1 VDLSVDVARAVAAGV
16 LGLYI
21 AWRAASVLMGRE
33 HIGAA
38 GGEVVKEFLAWA
50 VVFAVV
56 TQYAVV
62 DQAVLKGAVENLK
75 GVVDEA
81 YIRVVKYEQCVA
93 NIRLSGP
100 FAAYAGYAEAK
111 FAVYRVMYETAIGL
125 YSQLAGAA
133 RLAVE
138 IGPLLLAVG
147 WLLYAAWLRPLG
159 GVLLGLT
166 LGVLV
171 GVAVVGPWAYGQIS
185 HIADSLKAMDFHP
198 FVNLGCDDDLV
209 GKYKAD
215 VDKWRLVN
223 YGGVFALMAI
233 TALGAAAGAVLSRH

>member
-1 VDLSVDVARAVAAGV
+1 VDLSVDAARAVAAGV
-16 LGLYI
+16 LGIYI
-21 AWRAASVLMGRE
+21 VWRAASVLMGRE
-33 HIGAA
+33 HLGAA

-56 TQYAVV
+56 TQYALV
-62 DQAVLKGAVENLK
+62 DKAVLKGAVENLA
-75 GVVDEA
+75 GVVEEA
-81 YIRVVKYEQCVA
+81 YTRVVKYEQCVA

-111 FAVYRVMYETAIGL
+111 FAVYRVLYETAIGL

-171 GVAVVGPWAYGQIS
+171 GVAVVGPWAYGQIG
-185 HIADSLKAMDFHP
+185 HLADSLRAMDFHP
-198 FVNLGCDDDLV
+198 FADLGCDDRLAAM
-209 GKYKAD
+209 YNAD

-223 YGGVFALMAI
+223 YGGVFALVAI

>member
-1 VDLSVDVARAVAAGV
+1 
-16 LGLYI
+16 
-21 AWRAASVLMGRE
+21 
-33 HIGAA
+33 
-38 GGEVVKEFLAWA
+38 
-50 VVFAVV
+50 
-56 TQYAVV
+56 
-62 DQAVLKGAVENLK
+62 VENLK

-81 YIRVVKYEQCVA
+81 YTRVVKYEQCVA

-111 FAVYRVMYETAIGL
+111 FAVYRVLYETAIGL

-138 IGPLLLAVG
+138 IGPLLLAVD

-171 GVAVVGPWAYGQIS
+171 GVAVVGPWAYGQIG
-185 HIADSLKAMDFHP
+185 HLANSLRAMDFHP
-198 FVNLGCDDDLV
+198 FIDLGCDDRLV
-209 GKYKAD
+209 GMYSAD
-215 VDKWRLVN
+215 VEKWRLVN
-223 YGGVFALMAI
+223 YGGVFALVAI